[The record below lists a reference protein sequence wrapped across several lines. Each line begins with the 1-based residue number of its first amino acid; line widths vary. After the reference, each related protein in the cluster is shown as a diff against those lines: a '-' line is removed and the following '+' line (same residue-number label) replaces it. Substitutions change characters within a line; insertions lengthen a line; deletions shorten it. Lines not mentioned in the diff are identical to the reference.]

1 MAINKVVYGN
11 QTLIDL
17 TDSTLTSSDELVE
30 GVIAYDRSGNRIT
43 GTADYMDKV
52 DNPTADKI
60 LIDDGNGQAQDSS
73 VSIIDVALMSDVN
86 GKQDVLTA
94 GTGIGISNNVITN
107 EFDTLLSPDLDDIKY
122 TFSGYVRTASNA
134 PPGTNTNGYLQV
146 IARKGNTS
154 YTMQVYTPYNDN
166 DTYIRLNNE
175 GWGAWES
182 IKLTAGNGINL
193 SGNTISVYHTALDNV
208 DLDTVLTEQLVYCRD
223 SCTNK
228 PTSNGG
234 LLISTTSGMTS
245 GGYGAQMFIPYSAT
259 GEGVYYRRRISSTWT
274 TWTKLENEITSTSG
288 AVTMNTS
295 GLIASASVIKEG
307 GWVYVQLNR
316 TGTTQFTANTTQA
329 VGTLPEGFRPSSSR
343 NGMGLMTLNG
353 IPTYWTITSG
363 GVLSLRVATVPATNT
378 ATYMTFYFPL

>member
-17 TDSTLTSSDELVE
+17 SDSTLTSSDELVE

-86 GKQDVLTA
+86 RKQDVLTA
-94 GTGIGISNNVITN
+94 G
-107 EFDTLLSPDLDDIKY
+107 
-122 TFSGYVRTASNA
+122 
-134 PPGTNTNGYLQV
+134 
-146 IARKGNTS
+146 
-154 YTMQVYTPYNDN
+154 
-166 DTYIRLNNE
+166 
-175 GWGAWES
+175 
-182 IKLTAGNGINL
+182 NGIDIT
-193 SGNTISVYHTALDNV
+193 SNTISVYHTVLSNV
-208 DLDTVLTEQLVYCRD
+208 DLDTVLTEQLVYCQD

-234 LLISTTSGMTS
+234 LLISRTSGMTS
-245 GGYGAQMFIPYSAT
+245 GGYGAQLFIPYSTA

-288 AVTMNTS
+288 TVTMNTS

-307 GWVYVQLNR
+307 GWVYVQMNR

-343 NGMGLMTLNG
+343 NGMTLMTLSG
-353 IPTYWTITSG
+353 IPTYWTISSA